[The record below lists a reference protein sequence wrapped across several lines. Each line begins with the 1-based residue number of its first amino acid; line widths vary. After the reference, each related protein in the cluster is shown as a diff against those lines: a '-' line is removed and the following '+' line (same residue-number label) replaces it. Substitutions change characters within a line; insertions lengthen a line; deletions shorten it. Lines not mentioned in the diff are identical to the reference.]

1 MGGIMK
7 QFNIQQA
14 KTHLSDL
21 IVRSVQGEEI
31 IIARAGEPAVRLL
44 PINEPAERTFGQMAF
59 EVPEN
64 FDAPLPEEELAT
76 WE

>member
-1 MGGIMK
+1 MK
-7 QFNIQQA
+7 QVNIQQA
-14 KTHLSDL
+14 KTHLSEL

-44 PINEPAERTFGQMAF
+44 PINEPAERTFGQVVF